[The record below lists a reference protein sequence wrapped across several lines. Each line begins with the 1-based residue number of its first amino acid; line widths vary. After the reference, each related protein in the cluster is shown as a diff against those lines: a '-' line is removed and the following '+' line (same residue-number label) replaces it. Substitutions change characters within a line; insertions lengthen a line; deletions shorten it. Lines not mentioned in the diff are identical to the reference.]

1 MSGRSASAQSFLRMT
16 RINTALSRI
25 SSLAPLVLHL
35 AIGGLLGLPGFDKL
49 RGGIDGVEPMFTMMD
64 ARRPP

>member
-1 MSGRSASAQSFLRMT
+1 MT

-35 AIGGLLGLPGFDKL
+35 YIGGLMGLPGFDTL
-49 RGGIDGVEPMFTMMD
+49 RGGIDGVDPMFTMVD
-64 ARRPP
+64 ARHPP